1 MFNNSSL
8 NSAKR
13 VLFPSETL
21 PIPPRISVRNSPSD
35 DSPLPFFL
43 LPPHAH
49 DSMDEDEDEA
59 GNVQQTMKS
68 MHTPVREFNSEF
80 KKKRVAEMLE

>member
-1 MFNNSSL
+1 
-8 NSAKR
+8 
-13 VLFPSETL
+13 
-21 PIPPRISVRNSPSD
+21 
-35 DSPLPFFL
+35 
-43 LPPHAH
+43 
-49 DSMDEDEDEA
+49 MDEDEDEA